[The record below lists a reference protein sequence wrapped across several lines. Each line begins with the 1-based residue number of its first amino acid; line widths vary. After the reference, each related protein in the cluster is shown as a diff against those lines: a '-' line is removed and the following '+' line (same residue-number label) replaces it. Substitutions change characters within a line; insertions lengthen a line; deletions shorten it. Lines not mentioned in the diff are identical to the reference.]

1 MAHQVHCPQLSENP
15 DVSGV
20 IATWFA
26 QDQQTVQPGQV
37 IAEIAIDK
45 VTLDIEAPVAGII
58 RLLVAEEAEVTS
70 GQLIAEID

>member
-1 MAHQVHCPQLSENP
+1 MAHQVHCPELSDDP

-37 IAEIAIDK
+37 IAEIAVDK
-45 VTLDIEAPVAGII
+45 VTMDIEAPLAGVIH
-58 RLLVAEEAEVTS
+58 LLVAEESEVTS
-70 GQLIAEID
+70 GQLIAEIH